1 MVIHLLEQS
10 PSHAVRVTAPFTQ
23 GGLWCGATGETILYK
38 SPAMADTLLEQFKQK
53 FPQWGRQIEKLD
65 QGITICE
72 TVPWEEETDET
83 MRFAWILTKCQSI
96 AEMMG
101 GVIMAAVGP
110 FEGEATIAMD
120 LPAFALVSSL
130 GENLLCYLGR
140 YARDF
145 SAHPQ
150 GKGVRIQIGLPY
162 SGKIAT
168 L

>member
-1 MVIHLLEQS
+1 MKQNKNMLFYRDYS
-10 PSHAVRVTAPFTQ
+10 VRTEEEEEEAF
-23 GGLWCGATGETILYK
+23 L
-38 SPAMADTLLEQFKQK
+38 MADTLLEQFKQK

-101 GVIMAAVGP
+101 GVIMAAMGP
-110 FEGEATIAMD
+110 FEGEASIAMD
-120 LPAFALVSSL
+120 LPAFVLVSSL

-140 YARDF
+140 YAHDF

-162 SGKIAT
+162 SGKIAM

>member
-1 MVIHLLEQS
+1 MKQNKNMLFYRDYSMRKEEEEEAFL
-10 PSHAVRVTAPFTQ
+10 
-23 GGLWCGATGETILYK
+23 
-38 SPAMADTLLEQFKQK
+38 MADTLLEQFKQK

-162 SGKIAT
+162 SGKIAM